1 MTVALSVRAFDHT
14 LRVIKFPYSYWKSMQ
29 EVFIFVFPPG
39 IVQASVCRGKSGQQ
53 GWHRVKLRSS
63 QICFSVSQRSP
74 HPPTMILF
82 GPPVDWEGQSSSLLR
97 FIFINVGFI
106 NVGFLCDRHQAA
118 WRPKQ
123 LTYLSLEDRI
133 NHENWYFWISIR
145 QPWR

>member
-14 LRVIKFPYSYWKSMQ
+14 SRVINFPYSYWKSTQ

-39 IVQASVCRGKSGQQ
+39 IVQASVCVGESDQQ
-53 GWHRVKLRSS
+53 GWHQVKLRSS
-63 QICFSVSQRSP
+63 QICFSVSQSSP
-74 HPPTMILF
+74 HPRTMILF
-82 GPPVDWEGQSSSLLR
+82 GPPVDREGQSSSLLC

-118 WRPKQ
+118 WRPTQ
-123 LTYLSLEDRI
+123 LAYLSPEDRI